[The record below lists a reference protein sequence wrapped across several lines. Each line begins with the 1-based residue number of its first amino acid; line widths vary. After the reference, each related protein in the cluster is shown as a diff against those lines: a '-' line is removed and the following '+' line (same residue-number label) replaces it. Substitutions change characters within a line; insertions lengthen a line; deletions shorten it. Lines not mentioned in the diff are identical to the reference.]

1 MGKQSI
7 LDNSKT
13 QKEFGEILNMLY
25 YIDVVLSDTGKIAE
39 YVLSNVTPEYV
50 KDFVYKR
57 FDESGGTNVEQAIV
71 QYGNKYN
78 ERQTYVRDASGDIV
92 LL

>member
-57 FDESGGTNVEQAIV
+57 FSSVVNAEQVIV

-78 ERQTYVRDASGDIV
+78 ERQTYVRDTSGDIV
-92 LL
+92 LA